1 MKTEKIAGIGSI
13 PGGEYESIA
22 IEGIAKLKGKA
33 KAESVNVEGLFKTK
47 GKLEVKTLKIEGI
60 QRTFRDIKA
69 KEVNIDG
76 ILKLKRASLLA
87 ERIYCFGVITST
99 NEINADEIALDGIC
113 SLANLY
119 GDKVKVDYKASVRE
133 KVKLPSKFSLFL
145 KLYFG
150 RSLNFSYNSIDYIEC
165 TMLEA
170 TNTRFKTIHAQ
181 AVTLKDHCRVETL
194 YCDGEINIDKTCV
207 VGKIIKNGKVI
218 NKEEEDMPVSTLVK
232 ILDLY
237 KNNKITAEEAEKMLL
252 ATGVPEKSN
261 NAIEEQLPWVDD
273 GKLRIVAF
281 LGRKLLQKTAPEA
294 KRLEIVLEGEAL
306 NVDAYGNLTCG
317 DIKGKATAGSA
328 ITCGDIGGNVTAG
341 SSVHCKSVTGKVTAG
356 GGVYIEK

>member
-13 PGGEYESIA
+13 PGGEYESIS
-22 IEGIAKLKGKA
+22 IEGIGKLKGKT
-33 KAESVNVEGLFKTK
+33 KAESVHVEGLFKTK
-47 GKLEVKTLKIEGI
+47 GKLEVNTLKIEGI

-76 ILKLKRASLLA
+76 ILKLKRASLMA

-99 NEINADEIALDGIC
+99 NEINADEITLDGIC
-113 SLANLY
+113 SIANLY
-119 GDKVKVDYKASVRE
+119 GDKVRVDYKANVRE
-133 KVKLPSKFSLFL
+133 KVKLPSKFSYFI

-150 RSLNFSYNSIDYIEC
+150 RSLNLSYNSIDYIEC
-165 TMLEA
+165 TTLEA

-181 AVTLKDHCRVETL
+181 EVTLKDHCRVEKL

-207 VGKIIKNGKVI
+207 VEKIISSGKVI
-218 NKEEEDMPVSTLVK
+218 NKEEEDIPASTIVK

-252 ATGVPEKSN
+252 ATGAPEKSN
-261 NAIEEQLPWVDD
+261 NAMEEQLPWEDD

-281 LGRKLLQKTAPEA
+281 LGRQLLQKTAPEVR
-294 KRLEIVLEGEAL
+294 RLEIVLEAEAL
-306 NVDAYGNLTCG
+306 NVDAYGNITCG
-317 DIKGKATAGSA
+317 DIKGKATAGST

-341 SSVHCKSVTGKVTAG
+341 SSVHCKSVSGKVTAG
-356 GGVYIEK
+356 SGVYIEK